1 MTDAVALTQALIRCP
16 SVTPDDA
23 GALAVLE
30 AALTPLGFACHRL
43 RFEQEGT
50 APVENLYARWGT
62 EAPHFC
68 FAGHTDVVPPGDGW
82 THDPF
87 AAVIADGALHGRGA
101 ADMKSAVAA
110 FVAAAA
116 RLIAEAPPKG
126 SISLLITG
134 DEEGPSVNGT
144 IKVLGWMKERG
155 ERIDHCVVGE
165 PTSVAAAGDT
175 LKIGRRG
182 SVNFRVAVRGTQGH
196 VGYPQKANNPIPAL
210 AELVTQL
217 AGHRLDKG
225 NAHFDPSTLAFT
237 TLDVGNAASNV
248 IPAGAYAAF
257 NIRFN
262 DIHTPDSLAGWV
274 RDRADQIARET
285 GCTITVNHSVSG
297 TAFLT
302 QPGKFTQLVS
312 DTVARVTGQAPVFS
326 TSGGTSDAR
335 FIKDHCPVVE
345 LGLAGATMHKTDEWV
360 AVSEIEK
367 LTDIYAQLLR
377 DYFAKPP
384 L

>member
-1 MTDAVALTQALIRCP
+1 MTDAVALTQALIRRP

-144 IKVLGWMKERG
+144 IKVLGWMKERS

>member
-43 RFEQEGT
+43 RFTQDGT

-82 THDPF
+82 TRDPF

-144 IKVLGWMKERG
+144 VKVLGWMKERG

-165 PTSVAAAGDT
+165 PTSVATAGDT

-217 AGHRLDKG
+217 AGHKLDKG